1 MKVQFLSFGLLATLI
16 GCGYTATP
24 DAPTVKIIS
33 KYEAAMDTHG
43 QANEADHKPAQA
55 ADSVTKEGDKL
66 PPTVN
71 WTFVQVTYEVEQ
83 AVVSP
88 PACCSGYKARY
99 LYTYP
104 KEFAIIGNDKP
115 TLEKAAKLVPLP
127 LRGKDYKAVSFEVL
141 RVEKRPVPPTTPIE
155 REKE

>member
-1 MKVQFLSFGLLATLI
+1 MKLQFLSLALLATLF

-24 DAPTVKIIS
+24 DAPTAKIIS
-33 KYEAAMDTHG
+33 QYEAAIDTHG
-43 QANEADHKPAQA
+43 QGIAAQA
-55 ADSVTKEGDKL
+55 ADSVPKDNPKL
-66 PPTVN
+66 PPMVN

-83 AVVSP
+83 AVIAP
-88 PACCSGYKARY
+88 AACCSGYKTKY

-115 TLEKAAKLVPLP
+115 TLAKAAKLVPMP
-127 LRGKDYKAVSFEVL
+127 LKGKDYKAVSFEVL